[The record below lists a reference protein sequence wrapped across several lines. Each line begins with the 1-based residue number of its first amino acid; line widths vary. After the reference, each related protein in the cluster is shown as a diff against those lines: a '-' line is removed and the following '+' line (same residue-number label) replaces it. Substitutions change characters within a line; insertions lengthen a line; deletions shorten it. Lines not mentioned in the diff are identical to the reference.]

1 MDNVFLLAIRIVVSD
16 RSRCRLFWIS
26 STDQSS
32 EGIDSV
38 VFFKHCWNAR
48 SGAHELQEV
57 FVKRF
62 ASMNGVEISSRIVR
76 ELNHSHCYD
85 LKAGL
90 FNSAENFSYYLFP
103 NAVRLENR

>member
-62 ASMNGVEISSRIVR
+62 ASRNGVKLSSRIVR
-76 ELNHSHCYD
+76 ELNLVRCLA
-85 LKAGL
+85 LKNGL
-90 FNSAENFSYYLFP
+90 LKP
-103 NAVRLENR
+103 TRKGT